1 MRTYN
6 IHRLQALKPKVK
18 YARARQH
25 WKATWKKKL
34 GNSALAIPT
43 AAEQLDG
50 YIKLVTGYFANIY
63 CEHVHPHLFLL
74 FKHIKEIGLGWEW
87 ASSHVEA
94 QGGWWLS

>member
-1 MRTYN
+1 MAA
-6 IHRLQALKPKVK
+6 Q
-18 YARARQH
+18 RAVRQRE
-25 WKATWKKKL
+25 KKKL

-50 YIKLVTGYFANIY
+50 YIKLGTGYFANIY

-94 QGGWWLS
+94 QGG